1 MNRLIFILALALL
14 ANIIFLI
21 TGRNRRQIK
30 KIPPGMSI
38 LCQPPGKRYVLYALG
53 VMVLVFV
60 GFLSVLFVMDGAPEE
75 AIGMWGLCVGMAV
88 LVFVLTIFG
97 GNVMARECTYFDQER
112 IQIERAFR
120 KPKTFAWENIRRI
133 DGGFDRK
140 VNLYLADGTKI
151 FTADI
156 SMVNYETF
164 CQMLK
169 VRCPE
174 AVKGY
179 YLSQAYDR
187 PNKRILRYGSE
198 YYVLAVI
205 GLIMLGMYAA
215 ALLSSD
221 GNIFLQ
227 ELFKQRSSF
236 SEIFSVWF
244 APVYGVVSLI
254 GLFMLCNTN
263 IRYFEEK
270 MTVKFPLRRKK
281 DVYWRNI
288 RRIEGIAVRVNGRKV
303 WKKLRLYT
311 DDTVYKLNV
320 GYLTYG
326 KDDFLAAL
334 QKMAKRYEIPWTT
347 ERR

>member
-1 MNRLIFILALALL
+1 MEVSHEQADFYP
-14 ANIIFLI
+14 
-21 TGRNRRQIK
+21 GVSCPRQYHFPDHGAEQTADQKNSSGDVNLMPAARKTI
-30 KIPPGMSI
+30 
-38 LCQPPGKRYVLYALG
+38 YALCTWCYG
-53 VMVLVFV
+53 AGSCGIF
-60 GFLSVLFVMDGAPEE
+60 SVLFVMDGAPEE

-97 GNVMARECTYFDQER
+97 GNVMARECTYFDQEQ

-151 FTADI
+151 LTADI

-198 YYVLAVI
+198 YYVLAII
-205 GLIMLGMYAA
+205 GLMMLGIYVA

-244 APVYGVVSLI
+244 APVCGVVSLI

-270 MTVKFPLRRKK
+270 
-281 DVYWRNI
+281 
-288 RRIEGIAVRVNGRKV
+288 
-303 WKKLRLYT
+303 
-311 DDTVYKLNV
+311 
-320 GYLTYG
+320 
-326 KDDFLAAL
+326 
-334 QKMAKRYEIPWTT
+334 
-347 ERR
+347 